1 MAVRKD
7 EKRKTWY
14 YYGKRKLMDGTYKY
28 YKKRGFQTKREAVQ
42 AEQIYLMSFSS
53 ANIKLNELV
62 TIVDKISGKRL
73 KQTTMKTRKSTYD
86 CEILPYLGDKY
97 LKDISVMD
105 IEKWLGLLKN
115 MNLKASSINTAKGI
129 LSVYLNQAVRLGYLQ
144 SNPCM
149 LVHNVKNNTIAKKR
163 NFWELNEF
171 QQFISCVDD
180 EFCKDAFTF
189 LYGTGLRRGE
199 FLALQW
205 KDVDFENEQ
214 IRITKTLNFK
224 SRESYTFTTPKTK
237 NSIRNI
243 DLQKSLMDILNKR
256 YDHAK
261 KLDGFNQAYFI
272 FGDIR
277 PCTINKLR
285 YNLKHY
291 IRKSDVPKISIH
303 GLRHSH
309 ATYLIQTGKIDDQLI
324 ADRLGHTVQ
333 MLRSTYAHI
342 YRKQRNDIKSV
353 LDDISKK

>member
-28 YKKRGFQTKREAVQ
+28 YKKRGFQTKRDAIQ
-42 AEQIYLMSFSS
+42 AEQVYLMSFDST
-53 ANIKLNELV
+53 NIKFDKLV
-62 TIVDKISGKRL
+62 SIVDKLNDKRL
-73 KQTTMKTRKSTYD
+73 KQTTMKTRKST
-86 CEILPYLGDKY
+86 CTCQILPYFGDKK
-97 LKDISVMD
+97 LKDISV
-105 IEKWLGLLKN
+105 IEIERWLETIKNKELKTSTI
-115 MNLKASSINTAKGI
+115 NLAKGI
-129 LSVYLNQAVRLGYLQ
+129 LSMYLNQAVRLGYIQ

-149 LVHNVKNNTIAKKR
+149 LVHGVKDNTIEKKR
-163 NFWELNEF
+163 NFWELSEF
-171 QQFISCVDD
+171 QQFIASVDD
-180 EFCKDAFTF
+180 KFCKDAFTF

-205 KDVDFENEQ
+205 KDVDFEKEQ
-214 IRITKTLNFK
+214 IHITKTLAFK
-224 SRESYTFTTPKTK
+224 SIGNYTFTTPKTK

-243 DLQKSLMDILNKR
+243 DIQKSLMRILIQR
-256 YDHAK
+256 YDHDK
-261 KLDGFNQAYFI
+261 KLDGFNQNYFV
-272 FGDIR
+272 FGDVR

-285 YNLKHY
+285 YNLMHY
-291 IRKSDVPKISIH
+291 IKKSGVPKISIH

-353 LDDISKK
+353 LDNISKK